1 MRSRSTSRLDALIA
15 SRAPVRREDGWANFF
30 AGFGVKGRDPELG
43 DRVCEPVDLGKTELE
58 WLYRG
63 DAIAARAVDV
73 LPDDATR
80 QGWQLKIDK
89 MGASSED
96 VDPEKANEIADGVSE
111 YIRRLD
117 GRQRIRQG
125 LSLGRVFGGA
135 IAVLGLDDAD
145 SSDLRRFSEPVDEAR
160 VKSLRWIQL
169 LDRYAVQPGDLEVD
183 PTKPGFGEP
192 RTYKVTGLADQ
203 PELEVHAS
211 RVIRFR
217 GAWSPT
223 CTGTTGNKGWD
234 DSVLTRIWD
243 PLRRFEMAYA
253 SAARV
258 VRDFS
263 RAVWSIKH
271 LHRHIA
277 SNREEVVVRRLR
289 IAELSMSALN
299 AVLLD
304 PDGESFQFMQRPIAG
319 LPDLLD
325 RHGIVL
331 AAATGM
337 PITQLLGLSPGGF
350 GTGEDE
356 DRRWQNVCQAY
367 QLDQVRPTLDR
378 LVRYILLAQDGPTQG
393 VLPEKY
399 QIVFNPLRS
408 PSAKE
413 TAEIRKL
420 VSEATTGLVN
430 AGVLLPEEVA
440 ESLYGRGEFSMD
452 VTLDRELRA
461 EREAAMEE
469 MPDPADPNADP
480 AEAAAAAAM
489 SEQRTRAAMAAN
501 ADSIM
506 RIVERVHDEAISP
519 ESGARLLIGLY
530 GMPADEAHALTKAA

>member
-1 MRSRSTSRLDALIA
+1 M
-15 SRAPVRREDGWANFF
+15 RREDGWANFF

-43 DRVCEPVDLGKTELE
+43 DRVCEPVALGKTELE

-80 QGWQLKIDK
+80 QGWQLKVDK
-89 MGASSED
+89 MGATSED
-96 VDPEKANEIADGVSE
+96 VDPEKANEIADGVTE
-111 YIRRLD
+111 YLRRLE
-117 GRQRIRQG
+117 GRQRVRQG
-125 LSLGRVFGGA
+125 LSLGRIFGGA
-135 IAVLGLDDAD
+135 IAVLGIDDAD
-145 SSDLRRFSEPVDEAR
+145 SSDLKRFAEPVAEERIKA
-160 VKSLRWIQL
+160 VRWIQL
-169 LDRYAVQPGDLEVD
+169 LDRFAVTPGDIETD
-183 PTKPGFGEP
+183 PRQPGFGEP
-192 RTYKVTGLADQ
+192 RTYKVTGLADN

-217 GAWSPT
+217 GTWAPSN
-223 CTGTTGNKGWD
+223 TTSVGNNGWD

-277 SNREEVVVRRLR
+277 SNREDVVVRRLK

-367 QLDQVRPTLDR
+367 QLDHVRPPLER
-378 LVRYILLAQDGPTQG
+378 LVRYVLLAQDGPTSG
-393 VLPEKY
+393 TLPEKY
-399 QIVFNPLRS
+399 EIVFNPLRS

-420 VSEATTGLVN
+420 VAEAMATLVN
-430 AGVLLPEEVA
+430 ASVLLPEEVA

-452 VTLDRELRA
+452 ITLDRELRA
-461 EREAAMEE
+461 EREAAMAA

-480 AEAAAAAAM
+480 ADAAAAAAM
-489 SEQRTRAAMAAN
+489 AEQRTRSAMAAN
-501 ADSIM
+501 ADAIM

-519 ESGARLLIGLY
+519 DAGARLLIGLY
-530 GMPADEAHALTKAA
+530 GMPGDEAHALTKAA